1 MTPPAGLRLLEQV
14 AAGHVLTGE
23 RVRETDALR
32 YVLRLVEQDEIVR
45 TTYVPDALVAG
56 LVKAHLLTARERRR
70 VGYALVIE
78 YDLGT
83 GKAPRY

>member
-56 LVKAHLLTARERRR
+56 LVKAHQLTAKERKKP
-70 VGYALVIE
+70 GFALVID
-78 YDLGT
+78 YALGT